1 MKFGEKLYRYYSYV
15 VNNPKLTNVKYIVKM
30 DDDALPCPKK
40 LFEYLDGRNLTGKSY
55 AGWFH
60 NMDTWKSQIDRFHRA
75 DEMFLL
81 LGRDLVTRIASKP
94 YCNHPSKIVCD
105 SLGQLSDANC
115 GGEAI
120 GVWLSQMQDV
130 NPLPMNNVID
140 HKGKGRNK
148 LRPEDTLLFHTA
160 KTPEIAKQ
168 KYANCQK
175 MRLK

>member
-1 MKFGEKLYRYYSYV
+1 
-15 VNNPKLTNVKYIVKM
+15 
-30 DDDALPCPKK
+30 
-40 LFEYLDGRNLTGKSY
+40 
-55 AGWFH
+55 
-60 NMDTWKSQIDRFHRA
+60 MDTWKSQIDRFHRA

-148 LRPEDTLLFHTA
+148 LRPEDTLLFHSA